1 MISFFLPSSGNKIT
15 SIALCAVVVAI
26 NLLFVITTVMDADLS
41 AGLLT
46 VVGELRE
53 RIGRNF

>member
-1 MISFFLPSSGNKIT
+1 M
-15 SIALCAVVVAI
+15 CVVVVAI

-53 RIGRNF
+53 RFDDWS